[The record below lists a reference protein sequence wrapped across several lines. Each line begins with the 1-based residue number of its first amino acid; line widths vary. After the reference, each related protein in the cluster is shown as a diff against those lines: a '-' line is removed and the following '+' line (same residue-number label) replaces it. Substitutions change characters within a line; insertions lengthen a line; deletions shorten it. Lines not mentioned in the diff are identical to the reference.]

1 MTKEREISTFQ
12 INFLVYN
19 ISCVEIISFFSEIY
33 NNPTLF
39 ILQYFFAIVKDFSL
53 EIWYNIN
60 GDIMREVK
68 PYTLY
73 KHFKGFTV
81 LVLGIAKHTETA
93 EDLVIYY
100 CMSSNNT
107 SNHTDGIY
115 ARPLEMFLSEVDH
128 EKYPDVKQK
137 YRFEEVMKK

>member
-1 MTKEREISTFQ
+1 
-12 INFLVYN
+12 
-19 ISCVEIISFFSEIY
+19 
-33 NNPTLF
+33 
-39 ILQYFFAIVKDFSL
+39 
-53 EIWYNIN
+53 
-60 GDIMREVK
+60 MREVK

-73 KHFKGFTV
+73 RHFKGFTV
-81 LVLGIAKHTETA
+81 LVLAIAKHTETA

-107 SNHTDGIY
+107 SNHTDEIY

-137 YRFEEVMKK
+137 YRFEEITEE